1 MKKESA
7 VAHNAC
13 LFVLCT
19 VDRFLGIGVLAMTRS
34 RVNATFLSTLFLLFF
49 IQLVTVWMES
59 IYRMSLTKLRPGHEL
74 YGSFFI
80 FMPIVLYLAN
90 GRWERVILWVAAVVC
105 LAARALCPLLGAEA
119 QIAVAGL
126 GVGAFLVV
134 LCFALSNAYR
144 FLRGDIGLAV
154 GAAVLSSVVLR
165 SWRSSIDV
173 SMEGATSILGW
184 ALVLCALFL
193 FWRVMTGDEG
203 PGQSSSLPLGR
214 RIATSISLF
223 ANLAFVYLVLSSPA
237 VVNAWCGGGASLYR
251 GVVAITL
258 AAFAIA
264 LIFLGP
270 RVWCP
275 ARNLMLGWNVG
286 FVVALVAGII
296 MLAPNLPATPVS
308 GPIYADGSGLYAGV
322 LLCLML
328 LLSPVIIFNARH
340 AAQMLES
347 ERPSGAIL
355 PVIAG
360 MVFLYVVTVLL
371 ICTNTWGYMPT
382 GQLLRDRFYVPFLLA
397 GIGILIP
404 FLRDG
409 EAQSPE
415 QPGCAPIRLFRGMV
429 GGLALLGFVG
439 VFWCTRPVSGPVS
452 SRPQLTIMTY
462 NMQQGSH
469 DNGDRNYAKQLAL
482 LREVNADIIG
492 LQECDP
498 ARPSGG
504 NVDAVR
510 YFADSLGYF
519 SYYGPNTVSGTF
531 GTAILSRYPIRNP
544 RTFFTYSSVDEI
556 GTAAAEVTVG
566 ETPILFLSNHPA
578 GPPDCKD
585 AHVDGVLAEI
595 AGHEYVISV
604 GDYNFRPHQPY
615 FARLAEV
622 LDSSAFSLGEDKV
635 NYHGGVPNIAREI
648 DHIFVSRSFRVL
660 ESHYLHPPDS
670 QTDHPAHWAVVE
682 MVGH

>member
-1 MKKESA
+1 MKNECA
-7 VAHNAC
+7 VEHNAC
-13 LFVLCT
+13 LFILWAS
-19 VDRFLGIGVLAMTRS
+19 DLFLGAGALAMTRS
-34 RVNATFLSTLFLLFF
+34 RVTATLFFALFFLFF
-49 IQLVTVWMES
+49 IQLVSVWMES

-74 YGSFFI
+74 YGTFFLFI
-80 FMPIVLYLAN
+80 PLVLHIAK
-90 GRWERVILWVAAVVC
+90 GRYERAFLGVAAVVC
-105 LAARALCPLLGAEA
+105 FASRSLCPFWGAEA
-119 QIAVAGL
+119 RIAVAGL

-134 LCFALSNAYR
+134 LCFALSRPYR
-144 FLRGDIGLAV
+144 FLRGDIGLAI
-154 GAAVLSSVVLR
+154 GAAVLSSVALR

-173 SMEGATSILGW
+173 SMEGATSALGW

-203 PGQSSSLPLGR
+203 PGHGSSLPMGR
-214 RIATSISLF
+214 RIESSVSLF
-223 ANLAFVYLVLSSPA
+223 ANLTLVSLVLSSPA

-251 GVVAITL
+251 SVVAITL
-258 AAFAIA
+258 AAFAVV
-264 LIFLGP
+264 LVFVGP
-270 RVWCP
+270 RMWCP
-275 ARNLMLGWNVG
+275 ARRIMLGWNVA

-296 MLAPNLPATPVS
+296 MLAPTLPATPAS
-308 GPIYADGSGLYAGV
+308 GPIYADGSVFRAGV
-322 LLCLML
+322 VLCLML
-328 LLSPVIIFNARH
+328 LLSPVILFNVRW

-355 PVIAG
+355 PVIVG
-360 MVFLYVVTVLL
+360 MLFLYVVTVLL

-382 GQLLRDRFYVPFLLA
+382 GQLLRNRFYVPFLLA

-404 FLRDG
+404 LLRG
-409 EAQSPE
+409 SESHSPKQPVC
-415 QPGCAPIRLFRGMV
+415 QPGRLFLGVV
-429 GGLALLGFVG
+429 GGLAALGFVG
-439 VFWCTRPVSGPVS
+439 VFWCTRPVSAPVS
-452 SRPQLTIMTY
+452 SKPQLTIMTY

-469 DNGDRNYAKQLAL
+469 DNGNRNYAEQLTL

-531 GTAILSRYPIRNP
+531 GTAILSRYPIRNT
-544 RTFFTYSSVDEI
+544 RTFFTYSNVDEV
-556 GTAAAEVTVG
+556 GTAVAEIDIG
-566 ETPILFLSNHPA
+566 GTPVLFLSNHPA
-578 GPPDCKD
+578 GRPDAKD

-604 GDYNFRPHQPY
+604 GDYNFRSQQPY

-622 LDSSAFSLGEDKV
+622 LDSTTFSLGEDKV
-635 NYHGGVPNIAREI
+635 NYHGSAPDLTREI
-648 DHIFVSRSFRVL
+648 DHIFVSRNFRVL

-682 MVGH
+682 MVSQ